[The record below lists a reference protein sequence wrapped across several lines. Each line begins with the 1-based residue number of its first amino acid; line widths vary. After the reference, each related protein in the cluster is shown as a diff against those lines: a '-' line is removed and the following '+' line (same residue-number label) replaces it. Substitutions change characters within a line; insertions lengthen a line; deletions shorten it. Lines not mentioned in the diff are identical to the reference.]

1 MWKKDLKTL
10 VLLLLTMLIWAV
22 VYNMLTSCTRT
33 VSKAVETHDTV
44 WVEHHTAD
52 TTNVQEKATDTV
64 YVVRTDTLTRTDIR
78 HDSIVVRDSVYV
90 REKGDSVYV
99 YKEKWRTKVDVRHDT
114 VYRSKTD
121 TVVRT
126 KTDTVTIYRFVERK
140 DSTGH
145 ISQSSREKVKE
156 RVTIS
161 WLKVLGALS
170 LCLAV
175 FGIWYKLNK

>member
-1 MWKKDLKTL
+1 MWRRDLRTL
-10 VLLLLTMLIWAV
+10 LLLLLTMLVWAV

-126 KTDTVTIYRFVERK
+126 KTDTITVYRFVERK
-140 DSTGH
+140 DSANH
-145 ISQSSREKVKE
+145 SSQSSKEKVKE

-161 WLKVLGALS
+161 WLKILGVFVLIFGGIALW
-170 LCLAV
+170 L
-175 FGIWYKLNK
+175 KLKK

>member
-1 MWKKDLKTL
+1 MWKRDLRTL
-10 VLLLLTMLIWAV
+10 LLLLLTMLVWAV

-33 VSKAVETHDTV
+33 VSKVVETRDTV

-52 TTNVQEKATDTV
+52 TTNVHEKSSDTV
-64 YVVRTDTLTRTDIR
+64 FVVRTDTLIRTDTR

-90 REKGDSVYV
+90 HEKGDSVYV

-114 VYRSKTD
+114 VYRARTD

-126 KTDTVTIYRFVERK
+126 KTDTVTVYRFVERK
-140 DSTGH
+140 DSAY
-145 ISQSSREKVKE
+145 QSKTDKEKAVKE
-156 RVTIS
+156 KRTFG
-161 WLKVLGALS
+161 WLKILVAL
-170 LCLAV
+170 LICLAG